1 MITGRVSA
9 LHLLV
14 SIPFRRS
21 GTQDVAIECVVDT
34 GFTGELCLPPN
45 AVAALELPF
54 RYELQ
59 VRLADDSAL
68 LLRVHNAIIVWSGVA
83 RDIDV
88 LATGKRPLIGTAL
101 LDGFELLSQFRENGL
116 VTIAEL

>member
-34 GFTGELCLPPN
+34 GFTGELCLPPD

-68 LLRVHNAIIVWSGVA
+68 LLRVHNATILWNGA
-83 RDIDV
+83 ERDIDV
-88 LATGKRPLIGTAL
+88 LTTGNRPLLGTAL
-101 LDGFELLSQFRENGL
+101 LAGFELLSQFRENGL
-116 VTIAEL
+116 VTLDPL